1 MNNTAAIPDGAT
13 ARRFAGRW
21 LATLCLAALPLPA
34 LAAPAETD
42 AMWNGAQAPARVRM
56 SFGSDNAVVML
67 FNNPASREFAA
78 MLPMT
83 LEFEDY
89 AGEEKIAYLPRRL
102 ASPGGAP
109 SETPPGDFTYY
120 APWGNLAVF
129 YKGFGRADGLQ
140 ILGRIESGKDRLAGM
155 KGHFSARLEI
165 LE

>member
-1 MNNTAAIPDGAT
+1 MNNTAAIPDGAGV
-13 ARRFAGRW
+13 RRFAGRW
-21 LATLCLAALPLPA
+21 LAALCLAALPLPA
-34 LAAPAETD
+34 LAAAAEAD
-42 AMWNGAQAPARVRM
+42 AASAPAVRVRM
-56 SFGSDNAVVML
+56 SFGGADAVVIL
-67 FNNPASREFAA
+67 FDNPASREFVA

-83 LEFEDY
+83 LAFEDY
-89 AGEEKIAYLPRRL
+89 AGEEKIATLPHRL

-129 YKGFGRADGLQ
+129 YKGFGRAAGLQ

-165 LE
+165 LEQ